1 MRQKRY
7 SQNAYGIKNGRG
19 DLYKQIGELRDILYK
34 ETQLL
39 TADVAELRG
48 MMRIHLQESLEKH

>member
-7 SQNAYGIKNGRG
+7 AQNTYGIKNGRG

>member
-7 SQNAYGIKNGRG
+7 AQNAYGIKNGRG